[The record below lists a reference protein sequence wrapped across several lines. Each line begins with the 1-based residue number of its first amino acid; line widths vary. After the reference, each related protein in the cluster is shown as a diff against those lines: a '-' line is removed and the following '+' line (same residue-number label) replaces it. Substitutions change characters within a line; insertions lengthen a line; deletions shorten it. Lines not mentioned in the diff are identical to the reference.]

1 MISRFFIHRPI
12 FACVISIVIMLAGF
26 MAMRA
31 LPIAQYPELVPPQ
44 VIVSAVYPGA
54 SPEVIAATVASP
66 LEQQINGV
74 DGMLYMNS
82 VSAGNGQM
90 TISVSFAVG
99 TDPDQATINVNNRVQ
114 AATASLP
121 EEVRRQGVTVTKRS
135 PSILQVVNTFSPD
148 GRYDSVYISNYV
160 LVNVVDELKRLPGV
174 GDASIFGAKDY
185 SMRIWLHPD
194 KLAQLKLTP
203 GDVALAIREQ
213 NAQFAAGRIGQEPS
227 SSPLELNYLVTTKGR
242 LTNPEEFENIILRA
256 EPDGSTLLLKHVAR
270 VELGAKDYDV
280 RTQLNGKPTVAVGVF
295 LTPGANALE
304 TADRVAAKMQ
314 ELSQRFPDGI
324 SYSIP
329 YDTTEFVRISINEV
343 VHTLVEAMV
352 LVFLVVFLFLQNWR
366 ATLIP
371 CLAVPVSI
379 VGTFAGMYALGF
391 SINTLTLFG
400 LVLAIGIV
408 VDDAIVVLEN
418 VERIMSSERLSPR
431 KATIKA
437 MEEVT
442 GPVIAIVL
450 VLCSVFVPV
459 AFMGGLAGQMYKQFA
474 ITIAVS
480 VVISGLVALTLTP
493 ALCALML
500 KPGHHEPPMFFRWFN
515 AWFERV
521 THRYTGGVT
530 FLIRRAGLALVLFAC
545 LGGAT
550 WHLFQVVPGGLAP
563 DEDQGYII
571 GLSILPDGASLQRT
585 RVVADLIDKSHLEDP
600 RVANLIT
607 LTGYDLLSGVPKPN
621 FVTSFVP
628 LKPWDERKGEGQSS
642 FDYARKVFGVG
653 MGVPEGIVLAFNPP
667 PISGM
672 SNTGGFELYVQ
683 NRGEGDSKALAGMVG
698 KLIAA
703 ASKRPELAGVQT
715 TFSANAPQLFI
726 SLDRNK
732 AKALGV
738 PVNTIFDTMQA
749 TFGASY
755 VNDFNKFGR
764 TFKVQ
769 MQSEADFRARPA
781 DVANVFV
788 RATSGEMIPLT
799 SLVDVQEVTGP
810 EVVERFNV
818 FPAAKVV
825 GGPAPGYSSGQAIAA
840 IEAVAAEV
848 MPPDYTLAW
857 SGSAYQEKQAG
868 GSSSLVFVLGLVM
881 VFLILAAQYEKW
893 SLPLAVIMA
902 VPFALFGA
910 ITAVWLRGLANDVYL
925 QISLVTL
932 IGLAAKNAILIVEFA
947 VIKRHEGLSLVESAI
962 EAARLRFRPIIMT
975 SLAFVLGCVPLAI
988 SSGAGAASRHSI
1000 GTGVIGG
1007 MLAATF
1013 IATFF
1018 IPMFYRLIMGVSERM
1033 RGTEAMR
1040 TMAVGKYCEEQRHSA
1055 FEDLPPD
1062 NAAGA
1067 GDDACNK
1074 EKRHD

>member
-26 MAMRA
+26 MAMRT
-31 LPIAQYPELVPPQ
+31 LPIAQYPEIVPPQ

-82 VSAGNGQM
+82 VSAGNGAM

-99 TDPDQATINVNNRVQ
+99 TNPDQATINVNNRVQ
-114 AATASLP
+114 AATAALP

-174 GDASIFGAKDY
+174 GDAAIFGAKDY
-185 SMRIWLHPD
+185 SMRVWLHPD

-242 LTNPEEFENIILRA
+242 LTTPEEFENIILRA
-256 EPDGSTLLLKHVAR
+256 ESDGSTLLLKHVAR

-329 YDTTEFVRISINEV
+329 YDTTKFVRISINEV

-418 VERIMSSERLSPR
+418 VERIMASERLTPR

-450 VLCSVFVPV
+450 VLCSVFIPV

-500 KPGHHEPPMFFRWFN
+500 KPGHHEPPAFFRWFN
-515 AWFERV
+515 GWFERV

-545 LGGAT
+545 LGGVT
-550 WHLFQVVPGGLAP
+550 WHLFQIVPGGLAP

-585 RVVADLIDKSHLEDP
+585 RVVADLIDKSHMEDP

-628 LKPWDERKGEGQSS
+628 LKPWDERKGPGQSS

-683 NRGEGDSKALAGMVG
+683 NRGEGDSKDLAATVN

-703 ASKRPELAGVQT
+703 AARRPELAGVQT

-825 GGPAPGYSSGQAIAA
+825 GGPAAGYSSGQAIAA
-840 IEAVAAEV
+840 VEQVAAEV
-848 MPPDYTLAW
+848 LPAEFTLAW
-857 SGSAYQEKQAG
+857 SGSAYQEKQTG

-910 ITAVWLRGLANDVYL
+910 ICAVWLRGLANDVYL

-988 SSGAGAASRHSI
+988 STGAGAASRHSI

-1018 IPMFYRLIMGVSERM
+1018 IPMFYRLIMGASEHM

-1040 TMAVGKYCEEQRHSA
+1040 TMAVGKYCEEDRHSA
-1055 FEDLPPD
+1055 FEGLPD
-1062 NAAGA
+1062 DGTERS

>member
-26 MAMRA
+26 MAMRT
-31 LPIAQYPELVPPQ
+31 LPIAQYPEIVPPQ

-82 VSAGNGQM
+82 VSAGNGAM

-99 TDPDQATINVNNRVQ
+99 TNPDQATINVNNRVQ
-114 AATASLP
+114 AATAALP

-174 GDASIFGAKDY
+174 GDAAIFGAKDY
-185 SMRIWLHPD
+185 SMRVWLHPD

-242 LTNPEEFENIILRA
+242 LTTPEEFENIILRA
-256 EPDGSTLLLKHVAR
+256 ESDGSTLLLKHVAR

-329 YDTTEFVRISINEV
+329 YDTTKFVRISINEV

-418 VERIMSSERLSPR
+418 VERIMASERLTPR

-450 VLCSVFVPV
+450 VLCSVFIPV

-500 KPGHHEPPMFFRWFN
+500 KPGHHEPPAFFRWFN
-515 AWFERV
+515 GWFERV

-545 LGGAT
+545 LGGVT
-550 WHLFQVVPGGLAP
+550 WHLFQIVPGGLAP

-585 RVVADLIDKSHLEDP
+585 RVVADLIDKSHMEDP

-628 LKPWDERKGEGQSS
+628 LKPWDERKGPGQSS

-683 NRGEGDSKALAGMVG
+683 NRGEGDSKDLAATVN

-703 ASKRPELAGVQT
+703 AARRPELAGVQT

-825 GGPAPGYSSGQAIAA
+825 GGPAAGYSSGQAIAA
-840 IEAVAAEV
+840 VEQVAAEV
-848 MPPDYTLAW
+848 LPAEYTLAW
-857 SGSAYQEKQAG
+857 SGSAYQEKQTG

-910 ITAVWLRGLANDVYL
+910 ICAVWLRGLANDVYL

-988 SSGAGAASRHSI
+988 STGAGAASRHSI
-1000 GTGVIGG
+1000 GTGP
-1007 MLAATF
+1007 AATPS
-1013 IATFF
+1013 A
-1018 IPMFYRLIMGVSERM
+1018 PVS
-1033 RGTEAMR
+1033 
-1040 TMAVGKYCEEQRHSA
+1040 SA
-1055 FEDLPPD
+1055 GCWRRPSSPPSSSPCST
-1062 NAAGA
+1062 G
-1067 GDDACNK
+1067 
-1074 EKRHD
+1074 

>member
-26 MAMRA
+26 MAMRT
-31 LPIAQYPELVPPQ
+31 LPIAQYPEIVPPQ

-82 VSAGNGQM
+82 VSAGNGAM

-114 AATASLP
+114 AATAALP

-135 PSILQVVNTFSPD
+135 PSILQVANMFSPD

-185 SMRIWLHPD
+185 SMRVWLHPD

-242 LTNPEEFENIILRA
+242 LTTPEEFENIILRA

-304 TADRVAAKMQ
+304 TADGVAAKMQ

-329 YDTTEFVRISINEV
+329 YDTTKFVRISINEV

-418 VERIMSSERLSPR
+418 VERIMSSERLTPR

-450 VLCSVFVPV
+450 VLCSVFIPV

-500 KPGHHEPPMFFRWFN
+500 KPGHHEPPAFFRWFN

-545 LGGAT
+545 LGGVT
-550 WHLFQVVPGGLAP
+550 WHLFQIVPGGLAP

-585 RVVADLIDKSHLEDP
+585 RVVADLIDKSHMEDP

-683 NRGEGDSKALAGMVG
+683 NRGEGDSKELAATVN

-703 ASKRPELAGVQT
+703 AARRPELAGVQT

-755 VNDFNKFGR
+755 INDFNKFGR

-769 MQSEADFRARPA
+769 LQSEADFRARPS

-788 RATSGEMIPLT
+788 RSNSGEMIPLT
-799 SLVDVQEVTGP
+799 SLVEVQEVTGP

-825 GGPAPGYSSGQAIAA
+825 GGPAAGYSSGQAIAA
-840 IEAVAAEV
+840 VEQVAAEV
-848 MPPDYTLAW
+848 LPAEYTLAW
-857 SGSAYQEKQAG
+857 SGSAYQEKQTG

-910 ITAVWLRGLANDVYL
+910 ICAVWLRGLANDVYL

-988 SSGAGAASRHSI
+988 STGAGAASRHSI

-1018 IPMFYRLIMGVSERM
+1018 IPMFYRLIMGASERM

-1040 TMAVGKYCEEQRHSA
+1040 TMAVGKYCEEDRHSA
-1055 FEDLPPD
+1055 FEDLPD
-1062 NAAGA
+1062 DGAAGE